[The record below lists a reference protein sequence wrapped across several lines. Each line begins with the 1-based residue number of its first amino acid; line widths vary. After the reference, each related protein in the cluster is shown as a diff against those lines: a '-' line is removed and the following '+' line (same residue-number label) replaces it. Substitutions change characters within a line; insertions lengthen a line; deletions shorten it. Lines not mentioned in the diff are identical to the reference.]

1 MAAVGPSPEQGRWR
15 ASSHSASAG
24 DCVEIAELGDMV
36 GVRDS
41 KDPNGP
47 VIELT
52 RSEWCAFVDAVKRGD
67 LDR

>member
-1 MAAVGPSPEQGRWR
+1 MAAVGPKPEQGCWR
-15 ASSHSASAG
+15 ASSYSASA
-24 DCVEIAELGDMV
+24 DCVEIADLGDVV

-52 RSEWCAFVDAVKRGD
+52 RSEWCAFVDAIKRGD
-67 LDR
+67 LD